1 MSAQVKAVAR
11 RRRDRADEPTA
22 TRALQALQSDHV
34 HVRQERCL
42 LVRNRNAE
50 CLRCAQACTSGC
62 ISYNE
67 QTKMLEIDQARCVG
81 CGTCATACPTCALE
95 ARDPNDTELLAR
107 LQDALNASASKTV
120 AIACEKAGI
129 AQDER
134 AVRLTCLGRIDESAL
149 LQLAAWG
156 AREVTLTCGSCS
168 ACEHKPGRAVVEE
181 VCESANTLLG
191 LWGSTMHVELKE
203 VERAAEPTGLPAQE
217 TRADRTATHG
227 KIAQVDQQIRTAC
240 ADRAATQSAIEQ
252 ADQQIRTAGTDNA
265 VEQGTATRD
274 EGRLDFS
281 DETDAGRTATQS
293 EVEQV
298 NQLIQSAGAGKVA
311 EHDTATR
318 DEDRPNLSDEA
329 SNGEATTTDQV
340 NRPLKRLKVMAD
352 GTLPHFV
359 PDRRERLLDALAD
372 LGEGPTDSRAMARTR
387 LWGHVVIDTDK
398 CTSCRMC
405 ATFCPTGAIVKFDAP
420 DGTFGVDHYAADCVK
435 CLCCQTICRAQ
446 AIVVEDAVP
455 ANVLVNAVPE
465 RHVMR
470 PVRVP
475 KGGVH
480 SIMNSMRDLLGLP
493 EVFER

>member
-1 MSAQVKAVAR
+1 MSAQVKAMAR
-11 RRRDRADEPTA
+11 RRRDQADEPTV

-34 HVRQERCL
+34 HVCQERCL

-67 QTKMLEIDQARCVG
+67 QTKMLDIDQARCVG

-95 ARDPNDTELLAR
+95 ARDPNDTELLAC
-107 LQDALNASASKTV
+107 LQGALNASASKRV
-120 AIACEKAGI
+120 AIVCEKAGI
-129 AQDER
+129 AQNECT
-134 AVRLTCLGRIDESAL
+134 VRLTCLGRIDESAL
-149 LQLAAWG
+149 IQLAAWG
-156 AREVTLTCGSCS
+156 AREVTLTCGACN
-168 ACEHKPGRAVVEE
+168 ACEHKPGRTVVEE

-191 LWGSTMHVELKE
+191 LWDGTMHVELKE
-203 VERAAEPTGLPAQE
+203 VGPAAEPTGLPAQE

-227 KIAQVDQQIRTAC
+227 KIAQVDQQIQTAC
-240 ADRAATQSAIEQ
+240 ADRTATQSAI
-252 ADQQIRTAGTDNA
+252 
-265 VEQGTATRD
+265 
-274 EGRLDFS
+274 
-281 DETDAGRTATQS
+281 
-293 EVEQV
+293 EQV
-298 NQLIQSAGAGKVA
+298 NQLIQSAGASKVA

-318 DEDRPNLSDEA
+318 DGDRPNLSAEA
-329 SNGEATTTDQV
+329 SDDKAAVTDQV
-340 NRPLKRLKVMAD
+340 DRPLKRLKVMAD

-372 LGEGPTDSRAMARTR
+372 LGEGPMDSQAMARTR

-420 DGTFGVDHYAADCVK
+420 DGTFGIDHYAADCVK
-435 CLCCQTICRAQ
+435 CLCCQTICRSQ
-446 AIVVEDAVP
+446 AIVVEDTVP

-465 RHVMR
+465 RHVMH

>member
-1 MSAQVKAVAR
+1 MSAQVKAMAR
-11 RRRDRADEPTA
+11 RRRDQADEPTV

-34 HVRQERCL
+34 HVCQERCL

-67 QTKMLEIDQARCVG
+67 QTKMLDIDQARCVG

-95 ARDPNDTELLAR
+95 ARDPNDTELLAC
-107 LQDALNASASKTV
+107 LQGALNASASKRV
-120 AIACEKAGI
+120 AIVCEKAGI
-129 AQDER
+129 AQNECT
-134 AVRLTCLGRIDESAL
+134 VRLTCLGRIDESAL
-149 LQLAAWG
+149 IQLAAWG
-156 AREVTLTCGSCS
+156 AREVTLTCGACN
-168 ACEHKPGRAVVEE
+168 ACEHKPGRTVVEE

-191 LWGSTMHVELKE
+191 LWDGTMHVELKE
-203 VERAAEPTGLPAQE
+203 VGPAAEPTGLPAQE

-227 KIAQVDQQIRTAC
+227 KIAQVDQQIQTAC
-240 ADRAATQSAIEQ
+240 ADRTATQSAI
-252 ADQQIRTAGTDNA
+252 
-265 VEQGTATRD
+265 
-274 EGRLDFS
+274 
-281 DETDAGRTATQS
+281 
-293 EVEQV
+293 EQV
-298 NQLIQSAGAGKVA
+298 NQLIQSADAGKVA

-318 DEDRPNLSDEA
+318 DGGRPNLSAEA
-329 SNGEATTTDQV
+329 SDDKAAATDQV
-340 NRPLKRLKVMAD
+340 DRPLKRLKVMAD

-372 LGEGPTDSRAMARTR
+372 LGEGPTDSQAMARTR

-420 DGTFGVDHYAADCVK
+420 DGTFGIDHYAADCVK
-435 CLCCQTICRAQ
+435 CLCCQTICRSQ
-446 AIVVEDAVP
+446 AIVVEDTVP

-465 RHVMR
+465 RHVMH

>member
-11 RRRDRADEPTA
+11 RRRDRADEPTV

-34 HVRQERCL
+34 HVCQERCL

-67 QTKMLEIDQARCVG
+67 QTKMLDIDQARCVG

-95 ARDPNDTELLAR
+95 ARDPNDTELLAC
-107 LQDALNASASKTV
+107 LQGALNASASKRV
-120 AIACEKAGI
+120 AIVCEKAGI
-129 AQDER
+129 AQNECT
-134 AVRLTCLGRIDESAL
+134 VRLTCLGRIDESAL

-156 AREVTLTCGSCS
+156 AREVTLTCGACN
-168 ACEHKPGRAVVEE
+168 ACEHKPGRTVVEE

-191 LWGSTMHVELKE
+191 LWDGTMHVELKE
-203 VERAAEPTGLPAQE
+203 VGPAAEPTGLPAQE

-227 KIAQVDQQIRTAC
+227 KIAQVDQQIQTAC
-240 ADRAATQSAIEQ
+240 ADRTATQSAI
-252 ADQQIRTAGTDNA
+252 
-265 VEQGTATRD
+265 
-274 EGRLDFS
+274 
-281 DETDAGRTATQS
+281 
-293 EVEQV
+293 EQV

-318 DEDRPNLSDEA
+318 DGDRPNLSAEA
-329 SNGEATTTDQV
+329 SDDKAAATDQV
-340 NRPLKRLKVMAD
+340 DRPLKRLKVMAD

-372 LGEGPTDSRAMARTR
+372 LGEGPMDSQAMARTR

-420 DGTFGVDHYAADCVK
+420 DGTFGIDHYAADCVK
-435 CLCCQTICRAQ
+435 CLCCQTICRSQ
-446 AIVVEDAVP
+446 AIVVEDTVP

-465 RHVMR
+465 RHVMH

>member
-1 MSAQVKAVAR
+1 MSAQVKAMAR
-11 RRRDRADEPTA
+11 RRRDRADEPTV

-34 HVRQERCL
+34 HVCQERCL

-67 QTKMLEIDQARCVG
+67 QTKMLDIDQARCVG

-95 ARDPNDTELLAR
+95 ARDPNDTELLAC
-107 LQDALNASASKTV
+107 LQGALNASASKRV
-120 AIACEKAGI
+120 AIVCEKAGI
-129 AQDER
+129 AQNECT
-134 AVRLTCLGRIDESAL
+134 VRLTCLGRIDESAL
-149 LQLAAWG
+149 IQLAAWG
-156 AREVTLTCGSCS
+156 AREVTLTCGACN
-168 ACEHKPGRAVVEE
+168 ACEHKPGRTVVEE

-191 LWGSTMHVELKE
+191 LWDGTMHVELKE
-203 VERAAEPTGLPAQE
+203 VGPAAEPTGLPAQE

-227 KIAQVDQQIRTAC
+227 KIAQVDQQIQTAC
-240 ADRAATQSAIEQ
+240 ADRTATQSAI
-252 ADQQIRTAGTDNA
+252 
-265 VEQGTATRD
+265 
-274 EGRLDFS
+274 
-281 DETDAGRTATQS
+281 
-293 EVEQV
+293 EQV
-298 NQLIQSAGAGKVA
+298 NQLIQSADAGKVA

-318 DEDRPNLSDEA
+318 DGDRPNLSAEA
-329 SNGEATTTDQV
+329 SDDKAAATDQV
-340 NRPLKRLKVMAD
+340 DRPLKRLKVMAD

-372 LGEGPTDSRAMARTR
+372 LGEGPMDSQAMARTR

-420 DGTFGVDHYAADCVK
+420 DGTFGIDHYAADCVK
-435 CLCCQTICRAQ
+435 CLCCQTICRSQ
-446 AIVVEDAVP
+446 AIVVEDTVP

-465 RHVMR
+465 RHVMH

>member
-1 MSAQVKAVAR
+1 MSAQVKAMAR
-11 RRRDRADEPTA
+11 RRRDQADEPTV

-34 HVRQERCL
+34 HVCQERCL

-67 QTKMLEIDQARCVG
+67 QTKMLYIDHARCVG

-95 ARDPNDTELLAR
+95 ARDPNDTELLAC
-107 LQDALNASASKTV
+107 LQGALNASASKRV
-120 AIACEKAGI
+120 AIVCEKAGI
-129 AQDER
+129 AQNECT
-134 AVRLTCLGRIDESAL
+134 VRLTCLGRIDESAL

-156 AREVTLTCGSCS
+156 AREVTLTCGACN
-168 ACEHKPGRAVVEE
+168 ACEHKPGRTVVEE

-191 LWGSTMHVELKE
+191 LWDGTMHVELKE
-203 VERAAEPTGLPAQE
+203 VGPAAEPTGLPAQE

-227 KIAQVDQQIRTAC
+227 KIAQVDQQIQTAC
-240 ADRAATQSAIEQ
+240 ADRTATQSAI
-252 ADQQIRTAGTDNA
+252 
-265 VEQGTATRD
+265 
-274 EGRLDFS
+274 
-281 DETDAGRTATQS
+281 
-293 EVEQV
+293 EQV
-298 NQLIQSAGAGKVA
+298 NQLIQSADAGKVA

-318 DEDRPNLSDEA
+318 DGGRPNLYAEA
-329 SNGEATTTDQV
+329 SDDKAAATDQV
-340 NRPLKRLKVMAD
+340 DRPLKRLKVMAD

-372 LGEGPTDSRAMARTR
+372 LGEGPMDSQAMARTR

-420 DGTFGVDHYAADCVK
+420 DGTFGIDHYAADCVK
-435 CLCCQTICRAQ
+435 CLCCQTICRSQ
-446 AIVVEDAVP
+446 AIVVEDTVP

-465 RHVMR
+465 RHVMH

>member
-1 MSAQVKAVAR
+1 MSAQVKAMAR
-11 RRRDRADEPTA
+11 RRRDRADEPTV

-34 HVRQERCL
+34 HVCQERCL

-67 QTKMLEIDQARCVG
+67 QTKMLDIDQARCVG

-95 ARDPNDTELLAR
+95 ARDPNDTELLAC
-107 LQDALNASASKTV
+107 LQGALKASASKRV
-120 AIACEKAGI
+120 AIVCEKAGI
-129 AQDER
+129 AHNECT
-134 AVRLTCLGRIDESAL
+134 VRLTCLGRIDESAL
-149 LQLAAWG
+149 IQLAAWG
-156 AREVTLTCGSCS
+156 AREVTLTCGACN
-168 ACEHKPGRAVVEE
+168 ACEHKPGRTVVEE

-191 LWGSTMHVELKE
+191 LWDGTMYVELKE
-203 VERAAEPTGLPAQE
+203 VGPAAEPTGLPAQE

-227 KIAQVDQQIRTAC
+227 KIAQVDQQIQTAC
-240 ADRAATQSAIEQ
+240 ADRTATQSAI
-252 ADQQIRTAGTDNA
+252 
-265 VEQGTATRD
+265 
-274 EGRLDFS
+274 
-281 DETDAGRTATQS
+281 
-293 EVEQV
+293 EQV

-318 DEDRPNLSDEA
+318 DGDRPNLSAEA
-329 SNGEATTTDQV
+329 SDDKAAATDQV
-340 NRPLKRLKVMAD
+340 DRPLKRLKVMAD

-372 LGEGPTDSRAMARTR
+372 LGEGPTNSQTMARTR

-420 DGTFGVDHYAADCVK
+420 DGTFGIDHYAADCVK
-435 CLCCQTICRAQ
+435 CLCCQTICRSQ
-446 AIVVEDAVP
+446 AIVVEDTVP

-465 RHVMR
+465 RHVMH

>member
-1 MSAQVKAVAR
+1 MSAQVKAMAR
-11 RRRDRADEPTA
+11 RRRDQADEPTV

-34 HVRQERCL
+34 HVCQERCL

-67 QTKMLEIDQARCVG
+67 QIKMIDIDQARCVG

-95 ARDPNDTELLAR
+95 ARDPNDTELLAC
-107 LQDALNASASKTV
+107 LQGALNASASKRV
-120 AIACEKAGI
+120 AIVCEKAGI
-129 AQDER
+129 AQNECT
-134 AVRLTCLGRIDESAL
+134 VRLTCLGRIDESAL
-149 LQLAAWG
+149 IQLAAWG
-156 AREVTLTCGSCS
+156 AREVTLTCGACN
-168 ACEHKPGRAVVEE
+168 ACEHKPGRTVVEE

-191 LWGSTMHVELKE
+191 LWDGTMHVELKE
-203 VERAAEPTGLPAQE
+203 VGPAAEPTGLPAQE

-227 KIAQVDQQIRTAC
+227 KIAQVDQQIQTAC
-240 ADRAATQSAIEQ
+240 ADRTATQSAI
-252 ADQQIRTAGTDNA
+252 
-265 VEQGTATRD
+265 
-274 EGRLDFS
+274 
-281 DETDAGRTATQS
+281 
-293 EVEQV
+293 EQV
-298 NQLIQSAGAGKVA
+298 NQLIQSADAGKVA

-318 DEDRPNLSDEA
+318 DGGRPNLSAEA
-329 SNGEATTTDQV
+329 SDDKAAATDQV
-340 NRPLKRLKVMAD
+340 DRPLKRLKVMAD

-372 LGEGPTDSRAMARTR
+372 LGEGPMDSQAMARTR

-420 DGTFGVDHYAADCVK
+420 DGTFGIDHYAADCVK
-435 CLCCQTICRAQ
+435 CLCCQTICRSQ
-446 AIVVEDAVP
+446 AIVVEDTVP

-465 RHVMR
+465 RHVMH

>member
-67 QTKMLEIDQARCVG
+67 QTKMLDIDQARCVG

-107 LQDALNASASKTV
+107 LQGALNASASKTV

-156 AREVTLTCGSCS
+156 AREVTLTCGPCDT
-168 ACEHKPGRAVVEE
+168 CEHKPGHAVVEE

-191 LWGSTMHVELKE
+191 LWDSTMHVELEE
-203 VERAAEPTGLPAQE
+203 VGHAAEQAGLPARE
-217 TRADRTATHG
+217 TDVDRAATQGEIERADQKIQAADTGRVATHG
-227 KIAQVDQQIRTAC
+227 ESVQVDQQI
-240 ADRAATQSAIEQ
+240 Q
-252 ADQQIRTAGTDNA
+252 TAGTDKVA
-265 VEQGTATRD
+265 EQSTATRD
-274 EGRLDFS
+274 GD
-281 DETDAGRTATQS
+281 
-293 EVEQV
+293 
-298 NQLIQSAGAGKVA
+298 GA
-311 EHDTATR
+311 
-318 DEDRPNLSDEA
+318 NLSDEA
-329 SNGEATTTDQV
+329 SDGETTATDQV
-340 NRPLKRLKVMAD
+340 DRPLKRLKVMAD

-435 CLCCQTICRAQ
+435 CLCCQAICRTQ

>member
-11 RRRDRADEPTA
+11 RRRDRADEPTV

-34 HVRQERCL
+34 HVCQERCL

-67 QTKMLEIDQARCVG
+67 QTKMLDIDQARCVG

-107 LQDALNASASKTV
+107 LQGALTASASKRV
-120 AIACEKAGI
+120 AIVCEKAGI
-129 AQDER
+129 AQNECT
-134 AVRLTCLGRIDESAL
+134 VRLTCLGRIDESAL
-149 LQLAAWG
+149 IQLAAWG
-156 AREVTLTCGSCS
+156 AREVTLTCGACN
-168 ACEHKPGRAVVEE
+168 ACEHKPGRTVVEE

-191 LWGSTMHVELKE
+191 LWDGTMHVELKE
-203 VERAAEPTGLPAQE
+203 VGPAAEPTGLPAQE

-227 KIAQVDQQIRTAC
+227 KIAQVDQQIQTAC
-240 ADRAATQSAIEQ
+240 ADRTATQSAI
-252 ADQQIRTAGTDNA
+252 
-265 VEQGTATRD
+265 
-274 EGRLDFS
+274 
-281 DETDAGRTATQS
+281 
-293 EVEQV
+293 EQV

-318 DEDRPNLSDEA
+318 DGGRPNLSAEA
-329 SNGEATTTDQV
+329 SDDKAAATDQV
-340 NRPLKRLKVMAD
+340 DRPLKRLKVMAD

-372 LGEGPTDSRAMARTR
+372 LGEGPMDSQAMARTR

-420 DGTFGVDHYAADCVK
+420 DGTFGIDHYAADCVK
-435 CLCCQTICRAQ
+435 CLCCQTICRSQ
-446 AIVVEDAVP
+446 AIAVEDAVP
-455 ANVLVNAVPE
+455 ANALVNAVPE
-465 RHVMR
+465 RHAMR

-475 KGGVH
+475 KGGAH
-480 SIMNSMRDLLGLP
+480 SIVNSMRDLLGLP

>member
-1 MSAQVKAVAR
+1 MSAQVKAMAR
-11 RRRDRADEPTA
+11 RRRDRADEPTV

-34 HVRQERCL
+34 HVCQERCL

-67 QTKMLEIDQARCVG
+67 QTKMLDIDQARCVG

-95 ARDPNDTELLAR
+95 ARDPNDTELLAC
-107 LQDALNASASKTV
+107 LQGALNASASKRV
-120 AIACEKAGI
+120 AIVCEKAGI
-129 AQDER
+129 AQNECT
-134 AVRLTCLGRIDESAL
+134 VRLSCLGRIDESAL
-149 LQLAAWG
+149 IQLADWG
-156 AREVTLTCGSCS
+156 AREVTLTCGACN
-168 ACEHKPGRAVVEE
+168 ACEHKPGRTVVEE

-191 LWGSTMHVELKE
+191 LWDGTMHVELKE
-203 VERAAEPTGLPAQE
+203 VGPAAEPTGLPAQE
-217 TRADRTATHG
+217 TRADRTTTHG
-227 KIAQVDQQIRTAC
+227 KIAQVDQQIQTAC
-240 ADRAATQSAIEQ
+240 ADRTATQSAI
-252 ADQQIRTAGTDNA
+252 
-265 VEQGTATRD
+265 
-274 EGRLDFS
+274 
-281 DETDAGRTATQS
+281 
-293 EVEQV
+293 EQV

-318 DEDRPNLSDEA
+318 DGDRPNLSAEA
-329 SNGEATTTDQV
+329 SDDKAAATDQV
-340 NRPLKRLKVMAD
+340 DRPLKRLKVMAD

-372 LGEGPTDSRAMARTR
+372 LGEGPMDSQAMARTR

-420 DGTFGVDHYAADCVK
+420 DGTFGIDHYAADCVK
-435 CLCCQTICRAQ
+435 CLCCQTICRSQ
-446 AIVVEDAVP
+446 AIVVEDTVP

-465 RHVMR
+465 RHVMH

>member
-1 MSAQVKAVAR
+1 MSAQVKAVTR

-67 QTKMLEIDQARCVG
+67 QTKMLDIDQARCVG

-95 ARDPNDTELLAR
+95 ARDPNDTELLAC
-107 LQDALNASASKTV
+107 LQDALNASASKTI

-149 LQLAAWG
+149 LQLATWG
-156 AREVTLTCGSCS
+156 TREVTLTCGACN

-191 LWGSTMHVELKE
+191 LWDSTMHVELKE
-203 VERAAEPTGLPAQE
+203 VGHTAEPTRLPAQE
-217 TRADRTATHG
+217 TDVDGTATQSEIERADQQIQAADTGWAATHGEIAQLGQQLQTACADRTAIQSE
-227 KIAQVDQQIRTAC
+227 IAQVDQQI
-240 ADRAATQSAIEQ
+240 Q
-252 ADQQIRTAGTDNA
+252 TAGTDKVA
-265 VEQGTATRD
+265 EQSTATRD
-274 EGRLDFS
+274 GD
-281 DETDAGRTATQS
+281 
-293 EVEQV
+293 
-298 NQLIQSAGAGKVA
+298 GA
-311 EHDTATR
+311 
-318 DEDRPNLSDEA
+318 NLSDEA
-329 SNGEATTTDQV
+329 SDGETTATDQV
-340 NRPLKRLKVMAD
+340 DRPLKRLKVMAD

-372 LGEGPTDSRAMARTR
+372 LGEGPTNSRAMAHTR

-435 CLCCQTICRAQ
+435 CLCCQAICRAQ

-465 RHVMR
+465 RHAMH

>member
-1 MSAQVKAVAR
+1 MSAQVKAMAR
-11 RRRDRADEPTA
+11 RRRDQADEPTV

-34 HVRQERCL
+34 HVCQERCL

-67 QTKMLEIDQARCVG
+67 QTKMLDIDQARCVG

-107 LQDALNASASKTV
+107 LQGALTASASKRV
-120 AIACEKAGI
+120 AIVCEKAGI
-129 AQDER
+129 AQNECT
-134 AVRLTCLGRIDESAL
+134 VRLTCLGRIDESAL
-149 LQLAAWG
+149 IQLAAWG
-156 AREVTLTCGSCS
+156 AREVTLTCGACN
-168 ACEHKPGRAVVEE
+168 ACEHKPGRTVVEE

-191 LWGSTMHVELKE
+191 LWDGTMHVELKE
-203 VERAAEPTGLPAQE
+203 VGPAAEPTGLPAQE

-227 KIAQVDQQIRTAC
+227 KIAQVDQQIQTAC
-240 ADRAATQSAIEQ
+240 ADRTATQSAIEQ
-252 ADQQIRTAGTDNA
+252 
-265 VEQGTATRD
+265 
-274 EGRLDFS
+274 
-281 DETDAGRTATQS
+281 
-293 EVEQV
+293 V
-298 NQLIQSAGAGKVA
+298 NQLIQTACAGKVA

-318 DEDRPNLSDEA
+318 DGDRPNLSAEA
-329 SNGEATTTDQV
+329 SDNKAAATDQV
-340 NRPLKRLKVMAD
+340 DRPLKRLKVMAD

-372 LGEGPTDSRAMARTR
+372 LGEGPTDSQAMARTR

-420 DGTFGVDHYAADCVK
+420 DGTFGIDHYAADCVK
-435 CLCCQTICRAQ
+435 CLCCQTICRSQ
-446 AIVVEDAVP
+446 AIVVEDTVP
-455 ANVLVNAVPE
+455 ANMLVNAVPE
-465 RHVMR
+465 RHVMH

>member
-1 MSAQVKAVAR
+1 MSAQVKAMAR
-11 RRRDRADEPTA
+11 RRRDQADEPSV

-34 HVRQERCL
+34 HVCQERCL

-67 QTKMLEIDQARCVG
+67 QTKMLDIDQARCVG

-95 ARDPNDTELLAR
+95 ARDPNDTELLAC
-107 LQDALNASASKTV
+107 LQGALNASASKRV
-120 AIACEKAGI
+120 AIVCEKAGI
-129 AQDER
+129 AQNECT
-134 AVRLTCLGRIDESAL
+134 VRLTCLGRIDESAL

-156 AREVTLTCGSCS
+156 AREVTLTCGACN
-168 ACEHKPGRAVVEE
+168 ACEHKPGRTVVEE

-191 LWGSTMHVELKE
+191 LWDGTMHVELKE
-203 VERAAEPTGLPAQE
+203 VGPAAEPTGLPAQE
-217 TRADRTATHG
+217 TRADRTAT
-227 KIAQVDQQIRTAC
+227 
-240 ADRAATQSAIEQ
+240 QSAI
-252 ADQQIRTAGTDNA
+252 
-265 VEQGTATRD
+265 
-274 EGRLDFS
+274 
-281 DETDAGRTATQS
+281 
-293 EVEQV
+293 EQV

-318 DEDRPNLSDEA
+318 DGDRPNLSAEA
-329 SNGEATTTDQV
+329 SDDKAAATDQV
-340 NRPLKRLKVMAD
+340 DRPLKRLKVMAD

-372 LGEGPTDSRAMARTR
+372 LGEGPMDSQAMARTR

-420 DGTFGVDHYAADCVK
+420 DGTFGIDHYAADCVK
-435 CLCCQTICRAQ
+435 CLCCQTICRSQ
-446 AIVVEDAVP
+446 AIVVEDTVP

-465 RHVMR
+465 RHVMH

>member
-1 MSAQVKAVAR
+1 MSAQVKAMAR

-67 QTKMLEIDQARCVG
+67 QTKTLDIDQARCVG
-81 CGTCATACPTCALE
+81 CGTCAAACPTCALE

-107 LQDALNASASKTV
+107 LQDALNASASKTI

-134 AVRLTCLGRIDESAL
+134 AIRLTCLGRIDESAL

-156 AREVTLTCGSCS
+156 AREVTLTCGPCDT
-168 ACEHKPGRAVVEE
+168 CEHKPGRAVVEE

-191 LWGSTMHVELKE
+191 LWDSTMHVELKE
-203 VERAAEPTGLPAQE
+203 VERAAEQAGLPAQE
-217 TRADRTATHG
+217 TDADGTAIQSAIAQADQQIQTADTGRAATHGEIAPLDQQLQTACADRTATKSEIG
-227 KIAQVDQQIRTAC
+227 LVDQQL
-240 ADRAATQSAIEQ
+240 Q
-252 ADQQIRTAGTDNA
+252 TAGTDKA
-265 VEQGTATRD
+265 AEQSTATRD
-274 EGRLDFS
+274 GD
-281 DETDAGRTATQS
+281 
-293 EVEQV
+293 
-298 NQLIQSAGAGKVA
+298 GA
-311 EHDTATR
+311 
-318 DEDRPNLSDEA
+318 NLSDET
-329 SNGEATTTDQV
+329 SDGETTATDQV
-340 NRPLKRLKVMAD
+340 DRPLKRLKVMAD

-372 LGEGPTDSRAMARTR
+372 LSEGPSDSQAMARTR

-435 CLCCQTICRAQ
+435 CLCCQAICRTQ

>member
-67 QTKMLEIDQARCVG
+67 QTKMLDIDQARCVG

-95 ARDPNDTELLAR
+95 ARDPNDTELLAC
-107 LQDALNASASKTV
+107 LQDALNASASKTI
-120 AIACEKAGI
+120 AIACEKADI

-149 LQLAAWG
+149 LQLAAWR
-156 AREVTLTCGSCS
+156 AREVTLTCGACN

-191 LWGSTMHVELKE
+191 LWDSTMHVELKE
-203 VERAAEPTGLPAQE
+203 VGHAAEPTRLPAQE
-217 TRADRTATHG
+217 TGAGRTAAQSE
-227 KIAQVDQQIRTAC
+227 IAQVDQQI
-240 ADRAATQSAIEQ
+240 Q
-252 ADQQIRTAGTDNA
+252 TAGTDKVA
-265 VEQGTATRD
+265 EQGTATRD
-274 EGRLDFS
+274 GD
-281 DETDAGRTATQS
+281 
-293 EVEQV
+293 
-298 NQLIQSAGAGKVA
+298 GA
-311 EHDTATR
+311 
-318 DEDRPNLSDEA
+318 NLSDEV
-329 SNGEATTTDQV
+329 NDGEATTTDQV
-340 NRPLKRLKVMAD
+340 DRPIKRLKVMAD

-372 LGEGPTDSRAMARTR
+372 LGEGPTDSQAIARTR

-435 CLCCQTICRAQ
+435 CLCCQAICRTQ

-480 SIMNSMRDLLGLP
+480 SIVNSMRDLLGLP

>member
-1 MSAQVKAVAR
+1 MSAQVKAVTR

-67 QTKMLEIDQARCVG
+67 QTKMLDIDQARCVG

-95 ARDPNDTELLAR
+95 ARDPNDTELLAC
-107 LQDALNASASKTV
+107 LQDALNASASKTI

-149 LQLAAWG
+149 LQLATWG
-156 AREVTLTCGSCS
+156 TREVTLTCGACN

-191 LWGSTMHVELKE
+191 LWDSTMHVELKE
-203 VERAAEPTGLPAQE
+203 VGHTAEPTRLPAQE
-217 TRADRTATHG
+217 TDVDGTATQSEIERADQQIQAADTGWAATHGEIAQLGQQLQTACADRTAIQSE
-227 KIAQVDQQIRTAC
+227 IAQVDQQI
-240 ADRAATQSAIEQ
+240 Q
-252 ADQQIRTAGTDNA
+252 TAGTDKVA
-265 VEQGTATRD
+265 EQSTATRD
-274 EGRLDFS
+274 GD
-281 DETDAGRTATQS
+281 
-293 EVEQV
+293 
-298 NQLIQSAGAGKVA
+298 GA
-311 EHDTATR
+311 
-318 DEDRPNLSDEA
+318 NLSDEA
-329 SNGEATTTDQV
+329 SDGETTATDQV
-340 NRPLKRLKVMAD
+340 DRPLKRLKVMAD

-435 CLCCQTICRAQ
+435 CLCCQAICRAQ

-465 RHVMR
+465 RHAMH

>member
-67 QTKMLEIDQARCVG
+67 QTKMLDIDQARCVG

-95 ARDPNDTELLAR
+95 AHDPNDTELLAR
-107 LQDALNASASKTV
+107 LQGALNASASKTV
-120 AIACEKAGI
+120 AVACEKAGV

-149 LQLAAWG
+149 LQLAVWG
-156 AREVTLTCGSCS
+156 AREVTLTCGPCDT
-168 ACEHKPGRAVVEE
+168 CEHKPGRTVVEE

-191 LWGSTMHVELKE
+191 RWDSTMHVELKE
-203 VERAAEPTGLPAQE
+203 VERAAEQAGLPAQE
-217 TRADRTATHG
+217 TEADG
-227 KIAQVDQQIRTAC
+227 I
-240 ADRAATQSAIEQ
+240 
-252 ADQQIRTAGTDNA
+252 
-265 VEQGTATRD
+265 
-274 EGRLDFS
+274 
-281 DETDAGRTATQS
+281 ATQS
-293 EVEQV
+293 EIEQV
-298 NQLIQSAGAGKVA
+298 NQLIQTADAGRAATHGEIAQLGQQLQTACEDKTATQSEIEQVNQLIQTACADKAA
-311 EHDTATR
+311 EQSTATR
-318 DEDRPNLSDEA
+318 DGDGANLSDEA

>member
-1 MSAQVKAVAR
+1 MSAQVKAMAR
-11 RRRDRADEPTA
+11 RRRDRADEPTV

-34 HVRQERCL
+34 HVCQERCL

-67 QTKMLEIDQARCVG
+67 QTKMLDIDQARCVG

-95 ARDPNDTELLAR
+95 ARDPNDTELLAC
-107 LQDALNASASKTV
+107 LQGALNASASKRV
-120 AIACEKAGI
+120 AIVCEKAGI
-129 AQDER
+129 AQNECT
-134 AVRLTCLGRIDESAL
+134 VRLTCLGRIDESAL
-149 LQLAAWG
+149 IQLAAWG
-156 AREVTLTCGSCS
+156 AREVTLTCGACN
-168 ACEHKPGRAVVEE
+168 ACEHKPGRTVVEE

-191 LWGSTMHVELKE
+191 LWDGTMHVELKE
-203 VERAAEPTGLPAQE
+203 VGPAAEPTGLPAQE

-227 KIAQVDQQIRTAC
+227 KIAQVDQQIQTAC
-240 ADRAATQSAIEQ
+240 ADRTATQSAI
-252 ADQQIRTAGTDNA
+252 
-265 VEQGTATRD
+265 
-274 EGRLDFS
+274 
-281 DETDAGRTATQS
+281 
-293 EVEQV
+293 EQV
-298 NQLIQSAGAGKVA
+298 NQLIQSADAGKVA

-318 DEDRPNLSDEA
+318 DGDRPNLSAEA
-329 SNGEATTTDQV
+329 SDDKAAATDQV
-340 NRPLKRLKVMAD
+340 DRPLKRLKVMAD

-372 LGEGPTDSRAMARTR
+372 LGEGPTNSQTMARTR

-420 DGTFGVDHYAADCVK
+420 DGTFGIDHYAADCVK
-435 CLCCQTICRAQ
+435 CLCCQTICRSQ
-446 AIVVEDAVP
+446 AIVVEDTVP

-465 RHVMR
+465 RHVMH

>member
-1 MSAQVKAVAR
+1 MSAQVKAMAR
-11 RRRDRADEPTA
+11 RRRDQADEPTV

-34 HVRQERCL
+34 HVCQERCL

-67 QTKMLEIDQARCVG
+67 QTKMIDIDQARCVG

-107 LQDALNASASKTV
+107 LQGALTASASKRV
-120 AIACEKAGI
+120 AIVCEKAGI
-129 AQDER
+129 AQNECT
-134 AVRLTCLGRIDESAL
+134 VRLTCLGRIDESAL
-149 LQLAAWG
+149 IQLAAWG
-156 AREVTLTCGSCS
+156 AREVTLTCGACN
-168 ACEHKPGRAVVEE
+168 ACEHKPGRTVVEE

-191 LWGSTMHVELKE
+191 LWDGTMHVELKE
-203 VERAAEPTGLPAQE
+203 VGPAAEPTGLPAQE

-227 KIAQVDQQIRTAC
+227 KIAQVDQQIQTAC
-240 ADRAATQSAIEQ
+240 ADRTATQSAIEQ
-252 ADQQIRTAGTDNA
+252 
-265 VEQGTATRD
+265 
-274 EGRLDFS
+274 
-281 DETDAGRTATQS
+281 
-293 EVEQV
+293 V
-298 NQLIQSAGAGKVA
+298 NQPIQSADAGKVA

-318 DEDRPNLSDEA
+318 DGGRPNLSTEA
-329 SNGEATTTDQV
+329 SDDKAAATDQV
-340 NRPLKRLKVMAD
+340 DRPLKRLKVMAD

-372 LGEGPTDSRAMARTR
+372 LGEGPTNSQTMARTR

-420 DGTFGVDHYAADCVK
+420 DGTFGIDHYAADCVK
-435 CLCCQTICRAQ
+435 CLCCQTICRSQ
-446 AIVVEDAVP
+446 AIVVEDTVP

-465 RHVMR
+465 RHVMH

>member
-11 RRRDRADEPTA
+11 RRRDRADEPTV
-22 TRALQALQSDHV
+22 TRALQTLQSNHV

-67 QTKMLEIDQARCVG
+67 QTKMLDIDQARCVG

-95 ARDPNDTELLAR
+95 ARDPNDTELLAC
-107 LQDALNASASKTV
+107 LQGALTTSASKRI
-120 AIACEKAGI
+120 AIACEKAGVP
-129 AQDER
+129 QDECTI
-134 AVRLTCLGRIDESAL
+134 RLTCLGRIDESAL

-156 AREVTLTCGSCS
+156 AREVTLTCGACN
-168 ACEHKPGRAVVEE
+168 ACEHKPGRTVVEE

-191 LWGSTMHVELKE
+191 LWDGTMHVELKE
-203 VERAAEPTGLPAQE
+203 VGPAAEPTGLPAQE

-227 KIAQVDQQIRTAC
+227 KIAQVDQQIQTAC
-240 ADRAATQSAIEQ
+240 ADRTATQSAI
-252 ADQQIRTAGTDNA
+252 
-265 VEQGTATRD
+265 
-274 EGRLDFS
+274 
-281 DETDAGRTATQS
+281 
-293 EVEQV
+293 EQV

-318 DEDRPNLSDEA
+318 DGDRPNLSAEA
-329 SNGEATTTDQV
+329 SDDKAAATDQV
-340 NRPLKRLKVMAD
+340 DRPLKRLKVMAD

-372 LGEGPTDSRAMARTR
+372 LGEGPTDSQAMARTR

-405 ATFCPTGAIVKFDAP
+405 ATFCPTGAIVKFDTP
-420 DGTFGVDHYAADCVK
+420 DGTFGIDHYAADCVK
-435 CLCCQTICRAQ
+435 CLCCQTICRSQ
-446 AIVVEDAVP
+446 AIVVEDTVP

-465 RHVMR
+465 RHIMR

>member
-1 MSAQVKAVAR
+1 MSAQVKAMAR
-11 RRRDRADEPTA
+11 RRRDRADEPTV

-34 HVRQERCL
+34 HVCQERCL

-67 QTKMLEIDQARCVG
+67 QTKMLDIDQARCVG

-107 LQDALNASASKTV
+107 LQGALTASASKRV
-120 AIACEKAGI
+120 AIVCEKAGI
-129 AQDER
+129 AQNECT
-134 AVRLTCLGRIDESAL
+134 VRLTCLGRIDESAL
-149 LQLAAWG
+149 IQLAAWG
-156 AREVTLTCGSCS
+156 AREVTLTCGACN
-168 ACEHKPGRAVVEE
+168 ACEHKPGRTVVEE

-191 LWGSTMHVELKE
+191 LWDGTMHVELKE
-203 VERAAEPTGLPAQE
+203 VGCATEETEPHAQG
-217 TRADRTATHG
+217 TNAGSASTQSANRQVDQQIQTAGAGRTATHG
-227 KIAQVDQQIRTAC
+227 QIAQVDQQIQTAC
-240 ADRAATQSAIEQ
+240 ADRTATQSAI
-252 ADQQIRTAGTDNA
+252 
-265 VEQGTATRD
+265 
-274 EGRLDFS
+274 
-281 DETDAGRTATQS
+281 
-293 EVEQV
+293 EQV
-298 NQLIQSAGAGKVA
+298 NQLIQSTGAGKVA

-318 DEDRPNLSDEA
+318 DGDRPNLSTEA
-329 SNGEATTTDQV
+329 SDDKAAATDQV
-340 NRPLKRLKVMAD
+340 DRPLKRLKVMAD

-372 LGEGPTDSRAMARTR
+372 LGEGPTDSQAMARTR

-405 ATFCPTGAIVKFDAP
+405 ATFCPTGAIVKFDTP
-420 DGTFGVDHYAADCVK
+420 DGTFGIDHYAADCVK
-435 CLCCQTICRAQ
+435 CLCCQTICRSQ
-446 AIVVEDAVP
+446 AIVVEDTVP

-465 RHVMR
+465 RHVMH

>member
-1 MSAQVKAVAR
+1 MSAQVKAMAR
-11 RRRDRADEPTA
+11 RRRDQADEPTV

-34 HVRQERCL
+34 HVCQERCL

-67 QTKMLEIDQARCVG
+67 QTKMLDIDQARCVG

-95 ARDPNDTELLAR
+95 ARDPNDTELLAC
-107 LQDALNASASKTV
+107 LQGALTASASKRV
-120 AIACEKAGI
+120 AIVCEKAGI
-129 AQDER
+129 AQNECT
-134 AVRLTCLGRIDESAL
+134 VRLTCLGRIDESAL
-149 LQLAAWG
+149 IQLAAWG
-156 AREVTLTCGSCS
+156 AREVTLTCGACN
-168 ACEHKPGRAVVEE
+168 ACEHKPGRTVVEE

-191 LWGSTMHVELKE
+191 LWDGTMHVELKE
-203 VERAAEPTGLPAQE
+203 VGPAAEPTGLPAQE

-227 KIAQVDQQIRTAC
+227 KIAQVDQQIQTAC
-240 ADRAATQSAIEQ
+240 ADRTATQSAI
-252 ADQQIRTAGTDNA
+252 
-265 VEQGTATRD
+265 
-274 EGRLDFS
+274 
-281 DETDAGRTATQS
+281 
-293 EVEQV
+293 EQV
-298 NQLIQSAGAGKVA
+298 NQLIQSADAGKVA

-318 DEDRPNLSDEA
+318 DGGRPNLSAEA
-329 SNGEATTTDQV
+329 SDDKAAATDQV
-340 NRPLKRLKVMAD
+340 DRPLKRLKVMAD

-372 LGEGPTDSRAMARTR
+372 LGEGPMDSQAMARTR

-420 DGTFGVDHYAADCVK
+420 DGTFGIDHYAADCVK
-435 CLCCQTICRAQ
+435 CLCCQTICRSQ
-446 AIVVEDAVP
+446 AIVVEDTVP

-465 RHVMR
+465 RHVMH

>member
-11 RRRDRADEPTA
+11 RRRDRADEPTV

-34 HVRQERCL
+34 HVCQERCL

-67 QTKMLEIDQARCVG
+67 QTKMLDIDQARCVG

-95 ARDPNDTELLAR
+95 ARGPNDTELLAC
-107 LQDALNASASKTV
+107 LQGALNASASKKI
-120 AIACEKAGI
+120 AIVCEKAGI
-129 AQDER
+129 AQDECT
-134 AVRLTCLGRIDESAL
+134 VRLTCLGRIDESAL
-149 LQLAAWG
+149 LQLATWG
-156 AREVTLTCGSCS
+156 AREVTLTCGACN
-168 ACEHKPGRAVVEE
+168 ACEHKPGRTVVEE

-191 LWGSTMHVELKE
+191 LWDGTMHVELKE
-203 VERAAEPTGLPAQE
+203 VGPAAEPTGLAAQE

-227 KIAQVDQQIRTAC
+227 KIAQVDQQIQTAC
-240 ADRAATQSAIEQ
+240 ADRTATQSAI
-252 ADQQIRTAGTDNA
+252 
-265 VEQGTATRD
+265 
-274 EGRLDFS
+274 
-281 DETDAGRTATQS
+281 
-293 EVEQV
+293 EQV
-298 NQLIQSAGAGKVA
+298 NQLIQSAGTGKVA
-311 EHDTATR
+311 EQGTATR
-318 DEDRPNLSDEA
+318 DEDGPNLSAEA
-329 SNGEATTTDQV
+329 SDDKAAATDQV
-340 NRPLKRLKVMAD
+340 DRPLKRLKVMAD

-372 LGEGPTDSRAMARTR
+372 LGEGPTDSQAMARTR

-405 ATFCPTGAIVKFDAP
+405 ATFCPTGAIVKFDTP

-435 CLCCQTICRAQ
+435 CLCCQTICRSQ
-446 AIVVEDAVP
+446 AIVVEDTVP

-465 RHVMR
+465 RHIMR

>member
-11 RRRDRADEPTA
+11 RRRDRADEPTV

-34 HVRQERCL
+34 HVCQERCL

-67 QTKMLEIDQARCVG
+67 QTKMLDIDQARCVG

-95 ARDPNDTELLAR
+95 ARDPNDTELLAC
-107 LQDALNASASKTV
+107 LQGALNASASKRV
-120 AIACEKAGI
+120 AIVCEKAGI
-129 AQDER
+129 AQNECT
-134 AVRLTCLGRIDESAL
+134 VRLTCLGRIDESAL
-149 LQLAAWG
+149 IQLAAWG
-156 AREVTLTCGSCS
+156 AREVTLTCGACN
-168 ACEHKPGRAVVEE
+168 ACEHKPGRTVVEE

-191 LWGSTMHVELKE
+191 LWDGTMHVELKE
-203 VERAAEPTGLPAQE
+203 VGPAAEPTGLPAQE

-227 KIAQVDQQIRTAC
+227 KIAQVDQQIQTAC
-240 ADRAATQSAIEQ
+240 
-252 ADQQIRTAGTDNA
+252 
-265 VEQGTATRD
+265 
-274 EGRLDFS
+274 
-281 DETDAGRTATQS
+281 
-293 EVEQV
+293 
-298 NQLIQSAGAGKVA
+298 AGKVA

-318 DEDRPNLSDEA
+318 DGDRPNLSAEA
-329 SNGEATTTDQV
+329 SDDKAAATDQV
-340 NRPLKRLKVMAD
+340 DRPLKRLKVMAD

-359 PDRRERLLDALAD
+359 PDRRERLLDALTD
-372 LGEGPTDSRAMARTR
+372 LGEGPMDSQAMARTR

-420 DGTFGVDHYAADCVK
+420 DGTFGIDHYAADCVK
-435 CLCCQTICRAQ
+435 CLCCQTICRSQ
-446 AIVVEDAVP
+446 AIVVEDTVP

-465 RHVMR
+465 RHVMH

>member
-1 MSAQVKAVAR
+1 MSAQVKAMAR
-11 RRRDRADEPTA
+11 RRRDRADEPTV

-34 HVRQERCL
+34 HVCQERCL

-67 QTKMLEIDQARCVG
+67 QTKMLDIDQARCVG

-95 ARDPNDTELLAR
+95 ARDPNDTELLAC
-107 LQDALNASASKTV
+107 LQGALNASASKRV
-120 AIACEKAGI
+120 AIVCEKAGI
-129 AQDER
+129 AQNECT
-134 AVRLTCLGRIDESAL
+134 VRLTCLGRIDESAL
-149 LQLAAWG
+149 IQLAAWG
-156 AREVTLTCGSCS
+156 AREVTLTCGACN
-168 ACEHKPGRAVVEE
+168 ACEHKPGRTVVEE

-191 LWGSTMHVELKE
+191 LWDGTMHVELKE
-203 VERAAEPTGLPAQE
+203 VGPAAEPTGLPAQE

-227 KIAQVDQQIRTAC
+227 KIAQVDQQIQTAC
-240 ADRAATQSAIEQ
+240 ADRTATQSAI
-252 ADQQIRTAGTDNA
+252 
-265 VEQGTATRD
+265 
-274 EGRLDFS
+274 
-281 DETDAGRTATQS
+281 
-293 EVEQV
+293 EQV
-298 NQLIQSAGAGKVA
+298 NQLIQSADAGKVA

-318 DEDRPNLSDEA
+318 DGGRPNLSAEA
-329 SNGEATTTDQV
+329 SDDKAAATDQV
-340 NRPLKRLKVMAD
+340 DRPLKRLKVMAD

-372 LGEGPTDSRAMARTR
+372 LGEGPTNSQTMARTR

-420 DGTFGVDHYAADCVK
+420 DGTFGIDHYAADCVK
-435 CLCCQTICRAQ
+435 CLCCQTICRSQ
-446 AIVVEDAVP
+446 AIVVEDTVP

-465 RHVMR
+465 RHVMH

>member
-1 MSAQVKAVAR
+1 MSAQVKAMAR
-11 RRRDRADEPTA
+11 RRRDRADEPTV

-34 HVRQERCL
+34 HVCQERCL

-67 QTKMLEIDQARCVG
+67 QTKMLDIDQARCVG

-107 LQDALNASASKTV
+107 LQGALTASASKRV
-120 AIACEKAGI
+120 AIVCEKAGI
-129 AQDER
+129 AQNECT
-134 AVRLTCLGRIDESAL
+134 VRLTCLGRIDESAL
-149 LQLAAWG
+149 IQLAAWG
-156 AREVTLTCGSCS
+156 AREVTLTCGACN
-168 ACEHKPGRAVVEE
+168 ACEHKPGRTVVEE

-191 LWGSTMHVELKE
+191 LWDGTMHIELKE
-203 VERAAEPTGLPAQE
+203 VGPAAEPTGLPAQE

-227 KIAQVDQQIRTAC
+227 KIAQVDQQIQTAC
-240 ADRAATQSAIEQ
+240 ADRTATQSAI
-252 ADQQIRTAGTDNA
+252 
-265 VEQGTATRD
+265 
-274 EGRLDFS
+274 
-281 DETDAGRTATQS
+281 
-293 EVEQV
+293 EQV
-298 NQLIQSAGAGKVA
+298 NQLIQSAGAGKVV

-318 DEDRPNLSDEA
+318 DGDRPNLSTEA
-329 SNGEATTTDQV
+329 SDDKAAATDQV
-340 NRPLKRLKVMAD
+340 DRPLKRLKVMAD

-372 LGEGPTDSRAMARTR
+372 LGEGPTDSQAMARTR

-420 DGTFGVDHYAADCVK
+420 DGTFGIDHYAADCVK
-435 CLCCQTICRAQ
+435 CLCCQTICRSQ
-446 AIVVEDAVP
+446 AIVVEDTVP

-465 RHVMR
+465 RHVMH

>member
-11 RRRDRADEPTA
+11 RRRDRADEPTV

-34 HVRQERCL
+34 HVCQERCL

-67 QTKMLEIDQARCVG
+67 QTKMLDIDQARCVG

-107 LQDALNASASKTV
+107 LQGALTTSASKRI

-129 AQDER
+129 PQDECT
-134 AVRLTCLGRIDESAL
+134 VRLTCLGRIDESAL
-149 LQLAAWG
+149 LQLATWG
-156 AREVTLTCGSCS
+156 AREVALTCGACN
-168 ACEHKPGRAVVEE
+168 ACEHKPGRTVVEE

-191 LWGSTMHVELKE
+191 LWDSTMHVELKE
-203 VERAAEPTGLPAQE
+203 VGPAAEPTGLPAQE

-227 KIAQVDQQIRTAC
+227 KIAQVDQQIQTAC
-240 ADRAATQSAIEQ
+240 ADRTATQSAI
-252 ADQQIRTAGTDNA
+252 
-265 VEQGTATRD
+265 
-274 EGRLDFS
+274 
-281 DETDAGRTATQS
+281 
-293 EVEQV
+293 EQV

-318 DEDRPNLSDEA
+318 DGDRPNLSAEA
-329 SNGEATTTDQV
+329 SDDKAAATDQV
-340 NRPLKRLKVMAD
+340 DRPLKRLKVMAD

-372 LGEGPTDSRAMARTR
+372 LGEGPTDSQAMARTR

-405 ATFCPTGAIVKFDAP
+405 ATFCPTGAIVKFDTP

-435 CLCCQTICRAQ
+435 CLCCQTICRSQ
-446 AIVVEDAVP
+446 AIVVEDTVP

-465 RHVMR
+465 RHIMR

>member
-1 MSAQVKAVAR
+1 MSAQVKAMAR

-67 QTKMLEIDQARCVG
+67 QTKMLDIDQARCVG

-120 AIACEKAGI
+120 VVACEKASVT
-129 AQDER
+129 QDER
-134 AVRLTCLGRIDESAL
+134 TVRLTCLGRIDESAL

-156 AREVTLTCGSCS
+156 AREVTLTCGPCD
-168 ACEHKPGRAVVEE
+168 ACEHKPGRAIVEE

-191 LWGSTMHVELKE
+191 LWDSTMHVELKE
-203 VERAAEPTGLPAQE
+203 VGHAAEQAGLPAQE
-217 TRADRTATHG
+217 TDADGTAIQSAIAQADQQIQTADTGRAATHGEIAPLDQQLQTACADRTATKSEIG
-227 KIAQVDQQIRTAC
+227 LVDQQL
-240 ADRAATQSAIEQ
+240 Q
-252 ADQQIRTAGTDNA
+252 TAGTDKA
-265 VEQGTATRD
+265 AEQSTATRD
-274 EGRLDFS
+274 GD
-281 DETDAGRTATQS
+281 
-293 EVEQV
+293 
-298 NQLIQSAGAGKVA
+298 GA
-311 EHDTATR
+311 
-318 DEDRPNLSDEA
+318 NLSDET
-329 SNGEATTTDQV
+329 SDGETTATDQV
-340 NRPLKRLKVMAD
+340 DRPLKRLKVMAD

-372 LGEGPTDSRAMARTR
+372 LGEGPTNSRAMAHTR

-435 CLCCQTICRAQ
+435 CLCCQAICRAQ

-455 ANVLVNAVPE
+455 ANALVNAVPE
-465 RHVMR
+465 RHAMH

>member
-67 QTKMLEIDQARCVG
+67 QTKMLDIDQARCVG
-81 CGTCATACPTCALE
+81 CGTCATACPTCTLE

-107 LQDALNASASKTV
+107 LRDAFNASASKTV
-120 AIACEKAGI
+120 AVACEKAGI

-134 AVRLTCLGRIDESAL
+134 AVRLACLGRIDESAL

-156 AREVTLTCGSCS
+156 AREVALTCGPCDT
-168 ACEHKPGRAVVEE
+168 CEHKPGRAVVEE

-191 LWGSTMHVELKE
+191 LWDSTMHVELKE
-203 VERAAEPTGLPAQE
+203 VGCAAEQNEPHAQK
-217 TRADRTATHG
+217 TDASSAS
-227 KIAQVDQQIRTAC
+227 A
-240 ADRAATQSAIEQ
+240 QSASGQ
-252 ADQQIRTAGTDNA
+252 VDQQIRTAGTDNA
-265 VEQGTATRD
+265 VERGTATRD
-274 EGRLDFS
+274 GD
-281 DETDAGRTATQS
+281 
-293 EVEQV
+293 
-298 NQLIQSAGAGKVA
+298 GA
-311 EHDTATR
+311 
-318 DEDRPNLSDEA
+318 NLSDEV
-329 SNGEATTTDQV
+329 NDGEATTTDQV
-340 NRPLKRLKVMAD
+340 DRPLKRLKVMAD

-372 LGEGPTDSRAMARTR
+372 LGEGPTDSQAIARTR

-435 CLCCQTICRAQ
+435 CLCCQAVCRTQ

-480 SIMNSMRDLLGLP
+480 SIVNSMRDLLGLP

>member
-1 MSAQVKAVAR
+1 MSAQVKAMAR
-11 RRRDRADEPTA
+11 RRRDQADEPTV

-34 HVRQERCL
+34 HVCQERCL

-67 QTKMLEIDQARCVG
+67 QTKMIDIDQARCVG

-95 ARDPNDTELLAR
+95 ARDPNDTELLAC
-107 LQDALNASASKTV
+107 LQGALTASASKRV
-120 AIACEKAGI
+120 AIVCEKAGI
-129 AQDER
+129 AQNECT
-134 AVRLTCLGRIDESAL
+134 VRLTCLGRIDESAL
-149 LQLAAWG
+149 IQLAAWG
-156 AREVTLTCGSCS
+156 AREVTLTCGACN
-168 ACEHKPGRAVVEE
+168 ACEHKPGRTVVEE

-191 LWGSTMHVELKE
+191 LWDGTMHVELKE
-203 VERAAEPTGLPAQE
+203 VGPAAEPTGLPAQE

-227 KIAQVDQQIRTAC
+227 KIAQVDQQIQTAC
-240 ADRAATQSAIEQ
+240 ADRTATQSAIEQ
-252 ADQQIRTAGTDNA
+252 
-265 VEQGTATRD
+265 
-274 EGRLDFS
+274 
-281 DETDAGRTATQS
+281 
-293 EVEQV
+293 V
-298 NQLIQSAGAGKVA
+298 NQPIQSADAGKVA

-318 DEDRPNLSDEA
+318 DGDRSNLSAEA
-329 SNGEATTTDQV
+329 SDDKAAATDQV
-340 NRPLKRLKVMAD
+340 DRPLKRLKVMAD

-372 LGEGPTDSRAMARTR
+372 LGEGPMDSQAMARTR

-420 DGTFGVDHYAADCVK
+420 DGTFGIDHYAADCVK
-435 CLCCQTICRAQ
+435 CLCCQTICRSQ
-446 AIVVEDAVP
+446 AIVVEDTVP

-465 RHVMR
+465 RHVMH

>member
-11 RRRDRADEPTA
+11 RRRDRADEPAA

-67 QTKMLEIDQARCVG
+67 QTKMLDIDQARCVG
-81 CGTCATACPTCALE
+81 CSTCSTACPTCALE
-95 ARDPNDTELLAR
+95 ARDPNDTELLAC

-120 AIACEKAGI
+120 AVACEKAGV

-156 AREVTLTCGSCS
+156 AREVTLTCGSCD

-181 VCESANTLLG
+181 VCKSANTLLG
-191 LWGSTMHVELKE
+191 LWDSTMCVELKE
-203 VERAAEPTGLPAQE
+203 VGHAAEQAGLPAQE
-217 TRADRTATHG
+217 TGANRTT
-227 KIAQVDQQIRTAC
+227 
-240 ADRAATQSAIEQ
+240 TQSEIVQ
-252 ADQQIRTAGTDNA
+252 ADQQLQTAGAANA
-265 VEQGTATRD
+265 VEQCMTTQD
-274 EGRLDFS
+274 ENKLNFS

-293 EVEQV
+293 EIEQV
-298 NQLIQSAGAGKVA
+298 DQQIQSADAGKVA
-311 EHDTATR
+311 EQDTTTR
-318 DEDRPNLSDEA
+318 DGDRPNLSAEA
-329 SNGEATTTDQV
+329 SDDKAAATGQV
-340 NRPLKRLKVMAD
+340 DRPLKRLKVMAD

-405 ATFCPTGAIVKFDAP
+405 ATFCPTGAIVKFDTP
-420 DGTFGVDHYAADCVK
+420 NGTFGVDHYAADCVK

>member
-1 MSAQVKAVAR
+1 MSAQVKAMAR
-11 RRRDRADEPTA
+11 RRRDQADEPTV

-34 HVRQERCL
+34 HVCQERCL

-67 QTKMLEIDQARCVG
+67 QTKMLDIDQARCVG

-95 ARDPNDTELLAR
+95 ARDPNDTELLAC
-107 LQDALNASASKTV
+107 LQGALNASASKRV
-120 AIACEKAGI
+120 AIVCEKAGI
-129 AQDER
+129 AHNECT
-134 AVRLTCLGRIDESAL
+134 VRLTCLGRIDESAL
-149 LQLAAWG
+149 IQLAAWG
-156 AREVTLTCGSCS
+156 AREVTLTCGACN
-168 ACEHKPGRAVVEE
+168 ACEHKPGRTVVEE

-191 LWGSTMHVELKE
+191 LWDGTMHVELKE
-203 VERAAEPTGLPAQE
+203 VGPAAEPTGLPAQE

-227 KIAQVDQQIRTAC
+227 KIAQVDQQIQTAC
-240 ADRAATQSAIEQ
+240 ADRTATQSAIEQ
-252 ADQQIRTAGTDNA
+252 
-265 VEQGTATRD
+265 
-274 EGRLDFS
+274 
-281 DETDAGRTATQS
+281 
-293 EVEQV
+293 V
-298 NQLIQSAGAGKVA
+298 NQPIQSADAGKVA

-318 DEDRPNLSDEA
+318 DGGRPNLSAEA
-329 SNGEATTTDQV
+329 SDDKAAATDQV
-340 NRPLKRLKVMAD
+340 DRPLKRLKVMAD

-372 LGEGPTDSRAMARTR
+372 LGEGPMDSQTMARTR

-420 DGTFGVDHYAADCVK
+420 DGTFGIDHYAADCVK
-435 CLCCQTICRAQ
+435 CLCCQTICRSQ
-446 AIVVEDAVP
+446 AIVVEDTVP

-465 RHVMR
+465 RHVMH

>member
-1 MSAQVKAVAR
+1 MSAQVKAMAR
-11 RRRDRADEPTA
+11 RRRDQADEPTV

-34 HVRQERCL
+34 HVCQERCL

-67 QTKMLEIDQARCVG
+67 QTKMLDIDQARCVG

-107 LQDALNASASKTV
+107 LQGALTTSASKRI

-129 AQDER
+129 PQDECT
-134 AVRLTCLGRIDESAL
+134 VRLTCLGRIDESAL

-156 AREVTLTCGSCS
+156 ARDIALICGPCN

-191 LWGSTMHVELKE
+191 LWDGTMHVELKE
-203 VERAAEPTGLPAQE
+203 AGPAAEPTGLPAQE

-227 KIAQVDQQIRTAC
+227 KIAQVDQQIQTAC
-240 ADRAATQSAIEQ
+240 ADR
-252 ADQQIRTAGTDNA
+252 
-265 VEQGTATRD
+265 
-274 EGRLDFS
+274 
-281 DETDAGRTATQS
+281 TATQGAI
-293 EVEQV
+293 EQV
-298 NQLIQSAGAGKVA
+298 NQLIQSAGADKVA

-318 DEDRPNLSDEA
+318 DGDRPNLSAEA
-329 SNGEATTTDQV
+329 SDDKAAATGQV
-340 NRPLKRLKVMAD
+340 DWPLKRLKVMAD

-359 PDRRERLLDALAD
+359 PDRRERLLDALAN
-372 LGEGPTDSRAMARTR
+372 LGEGPTDSQAMARTR

-405 ATFCPTGAIVKFDAP
+405 ATFCPTGAIVKFDTP

-455 ANVLVNAVPE
+455 ANALVNAMPE
-465 RHVMR
+465 RHIMR

>member
-1 MSAQVKAVAR
+1 MSAQVKAMAR
-11 RRRDRADEPTA
+11 RRRDQADEPTV

-34 HVRQERCL
+34 HVCQERCL

-67 QTKMLEIDQARCVG
+67 QTKMLDIDQARCVG

-95 ARDPNDTELLAR
+95 ARDPNDTELLAC
-107 LQDALNASASKTV
+107 LQGALNASASKRV
-120 AIACEKAGI
+120 AIVCEKAGI
-129 AQDER
+129 AQNECT
-134 AVRLTCLGRIDESAL
+134 VRLTCLGRIDESAL

-156 AREVTLTCGSCS
+156 AREVTLTCGACN
-168 ACEHKPGRAVVEE
+168 ACEHKPGRTVVEE

-191 LWGSTMHVELKE
+191 LWDGTMHVELKE
-203 VERAAEPTGLPAQE
+203 VGPAAEPTGLPAQE

-227 KIAQVDQQIRTAC
+227 KIAQVDQQIQTAC
-240 ADRAATQSAIEQ
+240 ADRTATQSAIEQ
-252 ADQQIRTAGTDNA
+252 
-265 VEQGTATRD
+265 
-274 EGRLDFS
+274 
-281 DETDAGRTATQS
+281 
-293 EVEQV
+293 V
-298 NQLIQSAGAGKVA
+298 NQPIQSADAGKVA

-318 DEDRPNLSDEA
+318 DGGRPNLSAEA
-329 SNGEATTTDQV
+329 SDDKAAATDQV
-340 NRPLKRLKVMAD
+340 DRPLKRLKVMAD

-372 LGEGPTDSRAMARTR
+372 LGEGPTDSQAMARTR

-420 DGTFGVDHYAADCVK
+420 DGTFGIDHYAADCVK
-435 CLCCQTICRAQ
+435 CLCCQTICRSQ
-446 AIVVEDAVP
+446 AIVVEDTVP

-465 RHVMR
+465 RHVMH

>member
-1 MSAQVKAVAR
+1 MSAQVKAMAR
-11 RRRDRADEPTA
+11 RRRDQADEPTV

-50 CLRCAQACTSGC
+50 CLRCAQTCTSGC

-67 QTKMLEIDQARCVG
+67 QTKMLDIDQARCVG

-95 ARDPNDTELLAR
+95 ARDPNDTELLAC
-107 LQDALNASASKTV
+107 LQGALNASSSKRI

-129 AQDER
+129 AQDECT
-134 AVRLTCLGRIDESAL
+134 VRLTCLGRIDESAL
-149 LQLAAWG
+149 LQLATWG
-156 AREVTLTCGSCS
+156 AREVTLTCGACN
-168 ACEHKPGRAVVEE
+168 ACEHKPGRMVVEE

-191 LWGSTMHVELKE
+191 LWGSAMHVELKE
-203 VERAAEPTGLPAQE
+203 VGPAAEPTGLPAQE

-227 KIAQVDQQIRTAC
+227 KIAQVDQQIQTAC
-240 ADRAATQSAIEQ
+240 ADRTATQSAI
-252 ADQQIRTAGTDNA
+252 
-265 VEQGTATRD
+265 
-274 EGRLDFS
+274 
-281 DETDAGRTATQS
+281 
-293 EVEQV
+293 EQV
-298 NQLIQSAGAGKVA
+298 NQLIQSAGTGKVA

-318 DEDRPNLSDEA
+318 DGDRPNLSAEA
-329 SNGEATTTDQV
+329 SDDKAAATDQV
-340 NRPLKRLKVMAD
+340 DRPLKRLKVMAD

-372 LGEGPTDSRAMARTR
+372 LGEGPTDPQAMARTR

-420 DGTFGVDHYAADCVK
+420 DGTFGIDHYAADCVK
-435 CLCCQTICRAQ
+435 CLCCQTICRSQ
-446 AIVVEDAVP
+446 AIVVEDTVP

-465 RHVMR
+465 RHVMH

>member
-1 MSAQVKAVAR
+1 MSAQVKAMAR
-11 RRRDRADEPTA
+11 RRRDQADEPTV

-34 HVRQERCL
+34 HVCQERCL

-67 QTKMLEIDQARCVG
+67 QTKMLDIDQARCVG

-95 ARDPNDTELLAR
+95 ARDPNDTELLAC
-107 LQDALNASASKTV
+107 LQGALNASASKRV
-120 AIACEKAGI
+120 AIVCEKAGI
-129 AQDER
+129 AQNECT
-134 AVRLTCLGRIDESAL
+134 VRLTCLGRIDESAL
-149 LQLAAWG
+149 IQLAAWG
-156 AREVTLTCGSCS
+156 AREVTLTCGACN
-168 ACEHKPGRAVVEE
+168 ACEHKPGRTVVEE

-191 LWGSTMHVELKE
+191 LWDGTMHVELKE
-203 VERAAEPTGLPAQE
+203 VGPAAEPTGLPAQE

-227 KIAQVDQQIRTAC
+227 KIAQVDQQIQTAC
-240 ADRAATQSAIEQ
+240 ADRTATQSAI
-252 ADQQIRTAGTDNA
+252 
-265 VEQGTATRD
+265 
-274 EGRLDFS
+274 
-281 DETDAGRTATQS
+281 
-293 EVEQV
+293 EQV

-318 DEDRPNLSDEA
+318 DGDRPNLSAEA
-329 SNGEATTTDQV
+329 SDDKAAVTDQV
-340 NRPLKRLKVMAD
+340 DRPLKRLKVMAD

-372 LGEGPTDSRAMARTR
+372 LGEGPMDSQAMARTR

-420 DGTFGVDHYAADCVK
+420 DGTFGIDHYAADCVK
-435 CLCCQTICRAQ
+435 CLCCQTICRSQ
-446 AIVVEDAVP
+446 AIAVEDAVP
-455 ANVLVNAVPE
+455 ANALVNAVPE
-465 RHVMR
+465 RHAMR

-475 KGGVH
+475 KGGAH
-480 SIMNSMRDLLGLP
+480 SIVNSMRDLLGLP

>member
-11 RRRDRADEPTA
+11 RRRDRADEPTV

-34 HVRQERCL
+34 HVCQERCL

-67 QTKMLEIDQARCVG
+67 QTKMLDIDQARCVG

-95 ARDPNDTELLAR
+95 ARDPNDTELLAC
-107 LQDALNASASKTV
+107 LQGALNASASKRV
-120 AIACEKAGI
+120 AIVCEKAGI
-129 AQDER
+129 AQNECT
-134 AVRLTCLGRIDESAL
+134 VRLTCLGRIDESAL
-149 LQLAAWG
+149 IQLAAWG
-156 AREVTLTCGSCS
+156 AREVTLTCGACN
-168 ACEHKPGRAVVEE
+168 ACEHKPGRTVVEE

-191 LWGSTMHVELKE
+191 LWDGTMHVELKE
-203 VERAAEPTGLPAQE
+203 VGPAAEPTGLPAQE

-227 KIAQVDQQIRTAC
+227 KIAQVDQQIQTAC
-240 ADRAATQSAIEQ
+240 ADRTATQSAI
-252 ADQQIRTAGTDNA
+252 
-265 VEQGTATRD
+265 
-274 EGRLDFS
+274 
-281 DETDAGRTATQS
+281 
-293 EVEQV
+293 EQV
-298 NQLIQSAGAGKVA
+298 NQLIQSADAGKVA

-318 DEDRPNLSDEA
+318 DGGRPNLSAEA
-329 SNGEATTTDQV
+329 SDDKAAATDQV
-340 NRPLKRLKVMAD
+340 DRPLKRLKVMAD

-372 LGEGPTDSRAMARTR
+372 LGEGPTDSQAMARTR

-420 DGTFGVDHYAADCVK
+420 DGTFGIDHYAADCVK
-435 CLCCQTICRAQ
+435 CLCCQTICRSQ
-446 AIVVEDAVP
+446 AIVVEDTVP

-465 RHVMR
+465 RHVMH

>member
-1 MSAQVKAVAR
+1 MSAQVKAMAR
-11 RRRDRADEPTA
+11 RRRDQDDEPSV

-34 HVRQERCL
+34 HVCQERCL

-67 QTKMLEIDQARCVG
+67 QTKMLDIDQARCVG

-95 ARDPNDTELLAR
+95 ARDPNDTELLAC
-107 LQDALNASASKTV
+107 LQGALNASASKRV
-120 AIACEKAGI
+120 AIVCEKAGI
-129 AQDER
+129 AHNECT
-134 AVRLTCLGRIDESAL
+134 VRLTCLGRIDESAL
-149 LQLAAWG
+149 IQLAAWG
-156 AREVTLTCGSCS
+156 AREVTLTCGACN
-168 ACEHKPGRAVVEE
+168 ACEHKPGRTVVEE

-191 LWGSTMHVELKE
+191 LWDGTMHVELKE
-203 VERAAEPTGLPAQE
+203 VGPAAEPTGLPAQE

-227 KIAQVDQQIRTAC
+227 KIAQVDQQIQTAC
-240 ADRAATQSAIEQ
+240 ADRTATQSAI
-252 ADQQIRTAGTDNA
+252 
-265 VEQGTATRD
+265 
-274 EGRLDFS
+274 
-281 DETDAGRTATQS
+281 
-293 EVEQV
+293 EQV
-298 NQLIQSAGAGKVA
+298 NQLIQSAGAGKVV

-318 DEDRPNLSDEA
+318 DGDRPNLSTEA
-329 SNGEATTTDQV
+329 SDDKAAATDQV
-340 NRPLKRLKVMAD
+340 DRPLKRLKVMAD

-372 LGEGPTDSRAMARTR
+372 LGEGPMDSQAMARTR

-420 DGTFGVDHYAADCVK
+420 DGTFGIDHYAADCVK
-435 CLCCQTICRAQ
+435 CLCCQTICRSQ
-446 AIVVEDAVP
+446 AIAVEDAVP
-455 ANVLVNAVPE
+455 ANALVNAVPE
-465 RHVMR
+465 RHAMR

-475 KGGVH
+475 KGGAH
-480 SIMNSMRDLLGLP
+480 SIVNSMRDLLGLP

>member
-11 RRRDRADEPTA
+11 RRCDRADEPTA

-67 QTKMLEIDQARCVG
+67 QTKMLDIDQARCVG

-107 LQDALNASASKTV
+107 LQDALNASASKTI

-156 AREVTLTCGSCS
+156 AREVTLTCGPCN
-168 ACEHKPGRAVVEE
+168 ACEHKPGRTVVEE

-191 LWGSTMHVELKE
+191 LWDSTMHVELKE
-203 VERAAEPTGLPAQE
+203 VGHAAKPTGLPAQE
-217 TRADRTATHG
+217 TDADGTAIQSAIAQADQQIQTADTGRAATHGEIAPLDQQLQTACADRTATKSEIG
-227 KIAQVDQQIRTAC
+227 LVDQQL
-240 ADRAATQSAIEQ
+240 Q
-252 ADQQIRTAGTDNA
+252 TAGTDKA
-265 VEQGTATRD
+265 AEQSTATRD
-274 EGRLDFS
+274 GD
-281 DETDAGRTATQS
+281 
-293 EVEQV
+293 
-298 NQLIQSAGAGKVA
+298 GA
-311 EHDTATR
+311 
-318 DEDRPNLSDEA
+318 NLSDET
-329 SNGEATTTDQV
+329 SDGETTATDQV
-340 NRPLKRLKVMAD
+340 DRPLKRLKVMAD

-372 LGEGPTDSRAMARTR
+372 LGEGPTNSRAMAHTR

-435 CLCCQTICRAQ
+435 CLCCQAICRAQ

-465 RHVMR
+465 RHAMH